1 MRTPLR
7 SATVW
12 ASVLTAVLCVSSVN
26 AQDDAFF
33 ERKIRPILAGTCFKC
48 HGGER
53 TSAKLRVD
61 SREAL
66 LKGGGSGPAMTA
78 GDPDKSLLVRVL
90 LPTKDKDA
98 LHMPPE
104 KQLPADVAADI
115 ATWIKQGAAWPASV
129 PAKSFSI
136 AK

>member
-12 ASVLTAVLCVSSVN
+12 ASVLGAMLGATSAH
-26 AQDDAFF
+26 AQDDTFF

-66 LKGGGSGPAMTA
+66 LKGGRSGPAMTP
-78 GDPDKSLLVRVL
+78 GDPEKSLLIRVL
-90 LPTKDKDA
+90 LPTKDKDV
-98 LHMPPE
+98 LHM
-104 KQLPADVAADI
+104 
-115 ATWIKQGAAWPASV
+115 
-129 PAKSFSI
+129 
-136 AK
+136 